1 MINISLIGNPN
12 VGKSSIFNLLT
23 KSHQHTGNWTGKTV
37 GSNASVFSCKDKDYK
52 IYDLP
57 GTYSLISH
65 SLEEEITRDF
75 IYNNKDNFINRVA
88 EKEKEFDHIEF
99 DNKLEE
105 KDVRRKLSVGTV
117 LNEMLE
123 EYRKLT
129 N

>member
-37 GSNASVFSCKDKDYK
+37 GSNASVFSFIDKDYK

-75 IYNNKDNFINRVA
+75 IYNNKDNINIVVCDITML
-88 EKEKEFDHIEF
+88 EKSLNLVLQVMEVS
-99 DNKLEE
+99 DNVILCLNMIDEA
-105 KDVRRKLSVGTV
+105 RRK
-117 LNEMLE
+117 
-123 EYRKLT
+123 
-129 N
+129 